1 MLLRIIKKLEYKSD
15 LERLKTTKQILQSKN
30 INFIEQKYSF
40 KIFEGTNLIV
50 DVGNLKS
57 KKHIILSAHFDVVSG
72 SPGANDDASGIA
84 ILIDVIETLKNQRF
98 LGPRKSRGFSREL
111 RKLKLKNKIRIIFF
125 DDEEIGRFGSISY
138 IKKYG
143 LKDLIAVYH
152 LELCGMGDV
161 IGLWPIT
168 KMNQDSYALKIIEQ
182 VLKQKNIY
190 FERLPQLPAFWGD
203 DLSFR
208 NAGFKHALCVS
219 VGPKEDKEAIK
230 RFVKS
235 NPFKV
240 IFDFYTGRLPKM
252 FQLYHSSEDK
262 SEYLSE
268 KALKMVSDILAEV
281 VLRFDKENL

>member
-182 VLKQKNIY
+182 VLTQKNIY

>member
-1 MLLRIIKKLEYKSD
+1 MLLNIVKKLEYKSD
-15 LERLKTTKQILQSKN
+15 IERLKAIKQILNSKR

-50 DVGNLKS
+50 DVGNLNS
-57 KKHIILSAHFDVVSG
+57 KKHIILSAHFDAVSG

-84 ILIDVIETLKNQRF
+84 ILIDVIEKLKN
-98 LGPRKSRGFSREL
+98 
-111 RKLKLKNKIRIIFF
+111 LKLKNKVKIIFF

-143 LKDLIAVYH
+143 LKDLLAVYH
-152 LELCGMGDV
+152 LELCGYGDS

-168 KMNQDSYALKIIEQ
+168 KINENSYTLKIIEE
-182 VLKQKNIY
+182 VLKEKNIY
-190 FERLPQLPAFWGD
+190 SERLGQLPVFWGD

-208 NAGFKHALCVS
+208 NAGFRHALCIS
-219 VGPKEDKEAIK
+219 VAPKEDKEAIK

-235 NPFKV
+235 NIFKI
-240 IFDFYTGRLPKM
+240 IFDFYTGRIPKM

-268 KALKMVSDILAEV
+268 KALRMVSDILIKTIMK
-281 VLRFDKENL
+281 FDKF